1 MGHGCKLQQN
11 GECTFFFTMYLAH
24 IYIACVCTFIHAVYT
39 EDKYIF
45 KEKKIEEKSER
56 QTGKAVLLC
65 RWMV

>member
-11 GECTFFFTMYLAH
+11 GECTFLFFTIYLAH

-45 KEKKIEEKSER
+45 KEKKKRSQKRE
-56 QTGKAVLLC
+56 AN
-65 RWMV
+65 W